1 MRGKLIRAFFLLL
14 LFLLLTLLTQV
25 GGIILL
31 AALPVAGRLSRKF
44 PTLPRLPSSLL
55 TFFLLYFS
63 FTLLLLPPLAR
74 LGGRTPLP
82 IFHTSQQPLQPRSYF
97 YVLTNRHYVTPEL
110 KEAALEIA
118 GRYQDRH
125 PDIRLAY
132 LDANFPFLDGFPLI
146 PHLSHDDGRKL
157 DLSLVWKDAASGRS
171 TTRVPSLLGYGR
183 AAAPRKGEQDMPAE
197 CARRG
202 NWPYSLLT
210 KILADSQSEDYLLDE
225 AATRDLLL
233 EICRSP
239 EVKKVFLEPHL
250 KTRLGLGGE
259 SKIRF
264 HGCHAVRHDDH
275 IHLEI

>member
-1 MRGKLIRAFFLLL
+1 MSGKLIRAFFLLL
-14 LFLLLTLLTQV
+14 LFVLLTLLTQV

-31 AALPVAGRLSRKF
+31 AALPLSGRLSRKF
-44 PTLPRLPSSLL
+44 PGIPRFVCSLL
-55 TFFLLYFS
+55 TFFLLYFF
-63 FTLLLLPPLAR
+63 FTFIFLPPLAR

-82 IFHTSQQPLQPRSYF
+82 VFCSSQQPLQPRSWF

-118 GRYQDRH
+118 GKYQGRH
-125 PDIRLAY
+125 PDIRLTY

-171 TTRVPSLLGYGR
+171 TTRVSSLLGYGR

-197 CARRG
+197 CGRRG
-202 NWPYSLLT
+202 NWQYSLLT
-210 KILADSQSEDYLLDE
+210 KIFADPKSEDYLLDE
-225 AATRDLLL
+225 VATRDLLL

-250 KTRLGLGGE
+250 KTRLGLSEEG
-259 SKIRF
+259 KIRF